1 MTHLDACAQAI
12 GYAMMIISGVYVTG
26 KLSGIVTYTFVKII
40 KYNKAIISKSIK
52 D

>member
-12 GYAMMIISGVYVTG
+12 GYSMMIICGIYFTG
-26 KLSGIVTYTFVKII
+26 KLVGMVTYTFVKII
-40 KYNKAIISKSIK
+40 KYNKAIISKNIK